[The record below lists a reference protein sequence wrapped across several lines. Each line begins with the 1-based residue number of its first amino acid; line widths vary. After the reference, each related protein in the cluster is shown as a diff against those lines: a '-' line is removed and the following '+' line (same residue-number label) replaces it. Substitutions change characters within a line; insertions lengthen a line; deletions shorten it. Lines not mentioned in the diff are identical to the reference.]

1 MISVK
6 TLVAHGD
13 PGRICI
19 AVIPGDT
26 ELSLK
31 ALAAASDNRKVHLVP
46 VEDLQ
51 KLTGLCPRWRHGARG
66 GERLPALCG

>member
-51 KLTGLCPRWRHGARG
+51 KLTRAP
-66 GERLPALCG
+66 